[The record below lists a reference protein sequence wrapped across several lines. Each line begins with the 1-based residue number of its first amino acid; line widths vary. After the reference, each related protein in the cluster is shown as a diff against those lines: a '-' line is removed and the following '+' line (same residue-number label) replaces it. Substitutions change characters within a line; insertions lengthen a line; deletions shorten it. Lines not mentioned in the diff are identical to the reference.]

1 VTPGE
6 GFPTLLE
13 VSIGVSRTPR
23 PDPHFVPFR
32 LPVDV
37 RGAGCVASP
46 FSRLFLTYRIR
57 SLSSSFF
64 IAYRCEYI
72 ILLILRLR
80 LNRLRLAIL
89 AFTGTTPLRGAAPFS
104 PTSVLEHHPLNGM
117 LADFPFGFSPYPT
130 GSDPL
135 QYIPLRFK
143 SILPLTKGR
152 DARRFGVDLSIN

>member
-1 VTPGE
+1 VIYEHRSDRRRQSLKDWRASQFHRLFSLLWVVTPGRVFPHRL
-6 GFPTLLE
+6 GSLDGRFPTAT
-13 VSIGVSRTPR
+13 VGPAFR
-23 PDPHFVPFR
+23 PFR

-89 AFTGTTPLRGAAPFS
+89 AFTGTAPLGTGPVFTHIGFRASS
-104 PTSVLEHHPLNGM
+104 P
-117 LADFPFGFSPYPT
+117 
-130 GSDPL
+130 
-135 QYIPLRFK
+135 K
-143 SILPLTKGR
+143 R
-152 DARRFGVDLSIN
+152 DARRFSVRVFTQSHGF